1 MLRSLARVLGGLGL
15 KIRSKKRLLL
25 SKSNIE
31 FDTPI
36 EFRLTLSTD
45 AAIEML
51 SKSISTPYTFWF
63 SISSMEGP
71 IYHGIIND
79 MRFKIWT
86 KMIRRGP
93 TFAILKGEV
102 IPLNT
107 GSKIDACIS
116 AVRWVRYFKVN
127 PIFLGILGILF
138 FVTGLMAVM
147 LDMKYLTFKLWV
159 SCALITIYCIGIFL
173 LMMNFTIYVVKQE
186 KEDLENFIKDMF
198 LNLIID

>member
-1 MLRSLARVLGGLGL
+1 M
-15 KIRSKKRLLL
+15 LL

-51 SKSISTPYTFWF
+51 SNSISTPDTYWY
-63 SISSMEGP
+63 SIYSTEWP

-86 KMIRRGP
+86 KIIRWGP

-102 IPLNT
+102 ISLDT
-107 GSKIDACIS
+107 GSKIEACIS
-116 AVRWVRYFKVN
+116 AVRWVRYFKLN
-127 PIFLGILGILF
+127 PKILGILGILF
-138 FVTGLMAVM
+138 FVTGFIAVM
-147 LDMKYLTFKLWV
+147 LDTKYSTIKPWA
-159 SCALITIYCIGIFL
+159 SGTLITIYCFGMFL
-173 LMMNFTIYVVKQE
+173 LMMNFSIYVVKRE
-186 KEDLENFIKDMF
+186 KKDLEKFIKGIFFNFI
-198 LNLIID
+198 ID

>member
-1 MLRSLARVLGGLGL
+1 
-15 KIRSKKRLLL
+15 
-25 SKSNIE
+25 
-31 FDTPI
+31 
-36 EFRLTLSTD
+36 
-45 AAIEML
+45 
-51 SKSISTPYTFWF
+51 
-63 SISSMEGP
+63 
-71 IYHGIIND
+71 
-79 MRFKIWT
+79 
-86 KMIRRGP
+86 MIRRGP
-93 TFAILKGEV
+93 TFTILKGEV

-159 SCALITIYCIGIFL
+159 SCALITIYCIGVFL

-186 KEDLENFIKDMF
+186 KEDLENFLKDIF
-198 LNLIID
+198 LNFIID

>member
-1 MLRSLARVLGGLGL
+1 M
-15 KIRSKKRLLL
+15 LL

-51 SKSISTPYTFWF
+51 SNSISPPDTYWF
-63 SISSMEGP
+63 SMSSMEWP
-71 IYHGIIND
+71 IYYGIIND

-86 KMIRRGP
+86 KMIRWGP
-93 TFAILKGEV
+93 TFAILEGEV
-102 IPLNT
+102 ISLDT
-107 GSKIDACIS
+107 GSKIEACNS
-116 AVRWVRYFKVN
+116 AVRWARYFKLY
-127 PIFLGILGILF
+127 PKILGILGILY

-147 LDMKYLTFKLWV
+147 LDTKYSTIKPWA
-159 SCALITIYCIGIFL
+159 SGTLITIYCIGMFL

-186 KEDLENFIKDMF
+186 KMDLEKFLKGIFFNFI
-198 LNLIID
+198 IE